1 MSFKNALYALNQTI
15 FTIQAAVSFLA
26 CVITCVS
33 NIVIGHAICGSCWV
47 TYCTQWYE
55 ENSITAL
62 SITNPNCPVCQKE
75 MEPQLIP
82 ATKPTAPIEVETNI
96 FDFAIQ

>member
-1 MSFKNALYALNQTI
+1 MTQII

-33 NIVIGHAICGSCWV
+33 NIVVGHAICESCWV
-47 TYCTQWYE
+47 PYCTWWYSN
-55 ENSITAL
+55 NSITAL
-62 SITNPNCPVCQKE
+62 SITNPKCPLCQKE

-82 ATKPTAPIEVETNI
+82 ATKPAAPIEVETNI